1 MEFSFLNLKY
11 VLLWFLLNT
20 TNVDPISYVVL
31 FSLVLIYIFSMIFIK
46 FKKPLVKLNPP
57 RYISI
62 ILFVISLF
70 MIYFLTVAGYNSKWE
85 WVHLLYLIYD
95 EIGLFPLIPLLFF
108 FIDILFPE
116 ALREWEERNDKS
128 KVKWLLIKLILIFLI
143 LFLCSLY
150 RQSILNHFYPRSN
163 TINWNDWD
171 APEYLFALS
180 LMLLGVKHIIL
191 FFMYNLPQFSSS
203 LGINRV
209 IDGITLVLFLLIGLS
224 YNTDRLIMASCPV
237 GFYSELL
244 GGSIFF
250 SFYLLIFLAIS
261 NGVNALLKLIK
272 NNGLLRCIYFAVGTL
287 FLSLFVIVTFF
298 FPFKCIFFILITY

>member
-1 MEFSFLNLKY
+1 MEFSFLNLKC
-11 VLLWFLLNT
+11 VLLWFLLNI
-20 TNVDPISYVVL
+20 TNVKPISYAVL

-62 ILFVISLF
+62 ILLVISLF
-70 MIYFLTVAGYNSKWE
+70 MSYFLTVAGYNSKW
-85 WVHLLYLIYD
+85 VHLFYPIGG

-128 KVKWLLIKLILIFLI
+128 KAKWLLIKLILIFLV

-150 RQSILNHFYPRSN
+150 RRSILNHFYPCSN
-163 TINWNDWD
+163 TIIWNELD
-171 APEYLFALS
+171 ASEYLFALS

-203 LGINRV
+203 LGMNRV

-224 YNTDRLIMASCPV
+224 YNTNRLIMASCPI

-244 GGSIFF
+244 VGSIFF
-250 SFYLLIFLAIS
+250 SFYLLIFLAIR
-261 NGVNALLKLIK
+261 NGVNVLLKLIK
-272 NNGLLRCIYFAVGTL
+272 NNSLLQWIYFAVGTL

-298 FPFKCIFFILITY
+298 FPFKCTFFNFITY